1 MMLFSEARGLPV
13 LTLDDAHELGAVQ
26 ALTVDAASGVVT
38 HVRVRGPHR
47 KETVLPWGAL
57 HALGPDAV
65 LVRSAAA
72 PAEVPPHHELPG
84 LRILAETGDQLG
96 TVQDGAVEPGTGRLE
111 AVLTAHGDLP
121 PDRLLGLGEHALV
134 VRAE

>member
-1 MMLFSEARGLPV
+1 MLFSEARGLPV
-13 LTLDDAHELGAVQ
+13 LTLDDAQELGAVQ

-96 TVQDGAVEPGTGRLE
+96 TVQDVAFEPGTGRLE
-111 AVLTAHGDLP
+111 AVLTTHGDLP

-134 VRAE
+134 VRAA

>member
-1 MMLFSEARGLPV
+1 MLFSEARGLPV
-13 LTLDDAHELGAVQ
+13 LTLDDARELGAVK

-47 KETVLPWGAL
+47 TETVLPWGAL

-96 TVQDGAVEPGTGRLE
+96 TVQDVAFEPGTGRLE

>member
-1 MMLFSEARGLPV
+1 MLFSEARGLPV
-13 LTLDDAHELGAVQ
+13 LTLDDAEELGTVK

-57 HALGPDAV
+57 HAVGPDAV

-72 PAEVPPHHELPG
+72 PSEVPPHHELPG

-96 TVQDGAVEPGTGRLE
+96 TVQDVAFEPGTGRLE
-111 AVLTAHGDLP
+111 AVLTAHGDLAA
-121 PDRLLGLGEHALV
+121 DRLLGLGAHALV
-134 VRAE
+134 VRAA